1 MTFYGNCRCLGRRIA
16 LVTICALILAFVA
29 RVCLHAS
36 FNAPKIA
43 YYAPAGTIGLFLAE
57 KYILIT
63 QLILSLSIF
72 ISLTLLFNDSTRS
85 FA

>member
-1 MTFYGNCRCLGRRIA
+1 M
-16 LVTICALILAFVA
+16 TICALILAFA
-29 RVCLHAS
+29 ALVCLHAS
-36 FNAPKIA
+36 SNAQKIA
-43 YYAPAGTIGLFLAE
+43 YSAPAGTIGLFLDE

-72 ISLTLLFNDSTRS
+72 ISLTLVFNDSTRS

>member
-1 MTFYGNCRCLGRRIA
+1 
-16 LVTICALILAFVA
+16 VTICALILAFAA

-36 FNAPKIA
+36 INAPKIA
-43 YYAPAGTIGLFLAE
+43 YSAPAGTIGLFLAE
-57 KYILIT
+57 KCILIT

-72 ISLTLLFNDSTRS
+72 ISLTLIFNDSTRS